1 MEFKTLKN
9 IESSFR
15 HLRLFSMLFLGA
27 CTLISVAAVWTSYR
41 FAEAQRQKIYVLD
54 QGKSL
59 ILALSQDMAQ
69 NRPVEA
75 REHVRRFHE
84 LFFTLS
90 PDREAIEGNVRRALY
105 LADGSAIAYYQ
116 SLAEKGYFNR
126 IIASNVSQN
135 VVVDSIRCD
144 FDCYPYAIE
153 TFAQQKIVRESNV
166 TERTR
171 QRLGLVTMLLLV
183 YAAVALMILFGGMR
197 SRETSIPAV
206 EHLRQPLLP
215 ERSLLPLNTSED
227 DTQER

>member
-90 PDREAIEGNVRRALY
+90 PDREAIEG
-105 LADGSAIAYYQ
+105 
-116 SLAEKGYFNR
+116 
-126 IIASNVSQN
+126 
-135 VVVDSIRCD
+135 
-144 FDCYPYAIE
+144 
-153 TFAQQKIVRESNV
+153 TVRESNV
-166 TERTR
+166 TERT
-171 QRLGLVTMLLLV
+171 LVTTCRLRN
-183 YAAVALMILFGGMR
+183 AVRSDNNPQGFLIEDLRILENKDLG
-197 SRETSIPAV
+197 SY
-206 EHLRQPLLP
+206 
-215 ERSLLPLNTSED
+215 ER
-227 DTQER
+227 

>member
-90 PDREAIEGNVRRALY
+90 PDKAAIESNLNRAL
-105 LADGSAIAYYQ
+105 LMADRSALSYYKAL
-116 SLAEKGYFNR
+116 SEKGFFNR
-126 IIASNVSQN
+126 LIASGISQT
-135 VVVDSIRCD
+135 VRIDSIRCN
-144 FDCYPYAIE
+144 FDSYPYQVTTYARQRIM
-153 TFAQQKIVRESNV
+153 RES
-166 TERTR
+166 TIT
-171 QRLGLVTMLLLV
+171 
-183 YAAVALMILFGGMR
+183 
-197 SRETSIPAV
+197 
-206 EHLRQPLLP
+206 
-215 ERSLLPLNTSED
+215 ERSLVTTCRLINAVRSDNNPQGFLLENLNVIENKDLATYD
-227 DTQER
+227 R

>member
-105 LADGSAIAYYQ
+105 LADGRDISTASSPRTYRRMSSWTVSAAISTAIPML
-116 SLAEKGYFNR
+116 SRPSHGRRSSVKATSRSGRSSRHAACEM
-126 IIASNVSQN
+126 
-135 VVVDSIRCD
+135 
-144 FDCYPYAIE
+144 PYA
-153 TFAQQKIVRESNV
+153 
-166 TERTR
+166 RTTTR
-171 QRLGLVTMLLLV
+171 RD
-183 YAAVALMILFGGMR
+183 
-197 SRETSIPAV
+197 S
-206 EHLRQPLLP
+206 
-215 ERSLLPLNTSED
+215 
-227 DTQER
+227 

>member
-90 PDREAIEGNVRRALY
+90 PDKAAIESNVGRALQM
-105 LADGSAIAYYQ
+105 ADKSALSYYKVLQ
-116 SLAEKGYFNR
+116 EKGFFNR
-126 IIASNVSQN
+126 LIAGNVSQM
-135 VVVDSIRCD
+135 VKVDSIRCD
-144 FDCYPYAIE
+144 FNRYPYEVTTYARQRIL
-153 TFAQQKIVRESNV
+153 RESTV
-166 TERTR
+166 TERS
-171 QRLGLVTMLLLV
+171 LVTTCRLV
-183 YAAVALMILFGGMR
+183 
-197 SRETSIPAV
+197 
-206 EHLRQPLLP
+206 
-215 ERSLLPLNTSED
+215 NTSRSDNNPQGFMVEALNIVENKD
-227 DTQER
+227 LATYDR

>member
-90 PDREAIEGNVRRALY
+90 PDREAIEGNVRTEAPSPITRASQRRDISTASSPRTY
-105 LADGSAIAYYQ
+105 RRMSSWTVSAAISTAIPML
-116 SLAEKGYFNR
+116 SRPSHGRRSSVKATSRSGRSSRHAACEM
-126 IIASNVSQN
+126 
-135 VVVDSIRCD
+135 
-144 FDCYPYAIE
+144 PYA
-153 TFAQQKIVRESNV
+153 
-166 TERTR
+166 RTTTR
-171 QRLGLVTMLLLV
+171 RD
-183 YAAVALMILFGGMR
+183 
-197 SRETSIPAV
+197 S
-206 EHLRQPLLP
+206 
-215 ERSLLPLNTSED
+215 
-227 DTQER
+227 

>member
-1 MEFKTLKN
+1 MEFKSLKN
-9 IESSFR
+9 IETSFR
-15 HLRLFSMLFLGA
+15 QIRLFTLVFA
-27 CTLISVAAVWTSYR
+27 CLCAVVTGFALWKSYS

-54 QGKSL
+54 NGRSL
-59 ILALSQDMAQ
+59 MVALSQDLAQ

-153 TFAQQKIVRESNV
+153 TFARQKIVRESNV
-166 TERTR
+166 TERT
-171 QRLGLVTMLLLV
+171 LVTTCRLRN
-183 YAAVALMILFGGMR
+183 AVRSDNNPQGFLIEDLRILENKDLG
-197 SRETSIPAV
+197 SY
-206 EHLRQPLLP
+206 
-215 ERSLLPLNTSED
+215 ER
-227 DTQER
+227 

>member
-1 MEFKTLKN
+1 MEFKSLKN
-9 IESSFR
+9 IETSFR
-15 HLRLFSMLFLGA
+15 QIRLF
-27 CTLISVAAVWTSYR
+27 TLVFASLCAVVTGFALWKSYS

-54 QGKSL
+54 NGRSL
-59 ILALSQDMAQ
+59 MVALSQDLAQ

-116 SLAEKGYFNR
+116 NLAEKGYFNR

-153 TFAQQKIVRESNV
+153 TFARQKIVRESNV
-166 TERTR
+166 TERT
-171 QRLGLVTMLLLV
+171 LVTTCRLRN
-183 YAAVALMILFGGMR
+183 AVRSDNNPQGFLIEDLRILENKDLG
-197 SRETSIPAV
+197 SY
-206 EHLRQPLLP
+206 
-215 ERSLLPLNTSED
+215 ER
-227 DTQER
+227 